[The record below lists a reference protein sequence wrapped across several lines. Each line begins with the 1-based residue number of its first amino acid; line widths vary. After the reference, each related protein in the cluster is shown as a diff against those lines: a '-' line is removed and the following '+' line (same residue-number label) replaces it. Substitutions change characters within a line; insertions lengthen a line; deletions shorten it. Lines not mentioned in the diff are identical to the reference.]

1 MEGKLLLSR
10 PNREQKSGMKCEGGF
25 AAGLIRGALDVLSF
39 QTFGAFDN
47 LKLDGFPFVQGF
59 EALTLNGGVMNEHI
73 LAGILGN
80 ETKTFFVV
88 EPLDFA
94 AGHNIFLV
102 AETQIKKDTPWFP
115 PAGVPSQ
122 FTKKRM
128 RLEITYGLIKNALA
142 VNVKD

>member
-1 MEGKLLLSR
+1 MEDKLLLSR
-10 PNREQKSGMKCEGGF
+10 SNREQKSGMKYEGVF
-25 AAGLIRGALDVLSF
+25 AAGLIRGALDVLSL

-47 LKLDGFPFVQGF
+47 LKLDGFAFVQGF
-59 EALTLNGGVMNEHI
+59 EALSLNGGVMNEHI

-80 ETKTFFVV
+80 ETKSFLVV

-94 AGHNIFLV
+94 TGHNFFLV
-102 AETQIKKDTPWFP
+102 AETQIKKDTRWFP

>member
-1 MEGKLLLSR
+1 MEGKLLRSR
-10 PNREQKSGMKCEGGF
+10 PDREQKSGVKYEGSF

-39 QTFGAFDN
+39 QAFGAFDN
-47 LKLDGFPFVQGF
+47 LKLHGFPFVQGF

-94 AGHNIFLV
+94 TGHNFFLV
-102 AETQIKKDTPWFP
+102 AEAQIKKEHSL
-115 PAGVPSQ
+115 VPTSGCP
-122 FTKKRM
+122 FSV
-128 RLEITYGLIKNALA
+128 YGKTHAPRNYVCAH
-142 VNVKD
+142 

>member
-1 MEGKLLLSR
+1 
-10 PNREQKSGMKCEGGF
+10 MKCVGGF

-39 QTFGAFDN
+39 QSFGAFDN
-47 LKLDGFPFVQGF
+47 LKLDGFTFVQGF
-59 EALTLNGGVMNEHI
+59 EALSLNGSVVNEHI

-88 EPLDFA
+88 EPLDFTT
-94 AGHNIFLV
+94 GHNFFLV
-102 AETQIKKDTPWFP
+102 AETQIKKDTRWFL

-122 FTKKRM
+122 FTKKRI

-142 VNVKD
+142 VKVKD

>member
-1 MEGKLLLSR
+1 MKRDG
-10 PNREQKSGMKCEGGF
+10 GM
-25 AAGLIRGALDVLSF
+25 AAGLIRSALDVLSL

-47 LKLDGFPFVQGF
+47 LKLNGFPFVQRF
-59 EALTLNGGVMNEHI
+59 EALALNGGVMNEHI

-80 ETKTFFVV
+80 ETKTLFVV

-94 AGHNIFLV
+94 AGHIFFLV
-102 AETQIKKDTPWFP
+102 AETQIKKDTRWFP

-128 RLEITYGLIKNALA
+128 RLEITYALIKNVLTAK
-142 VNVKD
+142 VKD